1 LSQTE
6 PFPLQAL
13 CEAAFLEAAE
23 MHGYL
28 GGDLARFH
36 ISEDARHI
44 ALARLQGLAGR
55 RVRDREPAL
64 EQRVTVLLNAILRK
78 HAVV

>member
-1 LSQTE
+1 MSQTE
-6 PFPLQAL
+6 PLPLQDL

-44 ALARLQGLAGR
+44 ALARLRSIADR
-55 RVRDREPAL
+55 RERDA
-64 EQRVTVLLNAILRK
+64 EQAVERKVTALLNAILRRY
-78 HAVV
+78 AVV